1 MARLSK
7 RFLDT
12 GDRFPELDLQLI
24 SGRTLRLPQ
33 ELEEGYSVIFLYR
46 GHW

>member
-1 MARLSK
+1 MGRLGK
-7 RFLDT
+7 NLLDT